1 MAQGFW
7 GNLSHQTAMG
17 TRVFISLFSFAYFIY
32 PFFFVSNKFSC
43 ALIRKID
50 SRCLFCS
57 SSGQRQDVFDL
68 TVNAV
73 VFTQLN

>member
-7 GNLSHQTAMG
+7 GNLTHQTAMG
-17 TRVFISLFSFAYFIY
+17 TRVYLTVFLCVFYFS
-32 PFFFVSNKFSC
+32 FFVSNKFSC

-50 SRCLFCS
+50 ARCLFCS
-57 SSGQRQDVFDL
+57 SSRQRQDVFDL